1 MFYADLHIHSRFSR
15 ATSPDGTLES
25 LACWARQKGLGVL
38 GTGDFT
44 HPGWMADIKS
54 KLIPAEAGLFRLKPA
69 LEKQLAKAQLP
80 CRNAAEAPIQ
90 FILQVEIA
98 TIYKQDG
105 KTRKVHHLVFMPS
118 LDAADRFIQ
127 KLERI
132 GNLKSDGRPILGLN
146 SRNLLETALEA
157 DRDSLLI
164 PAHIWTPWF
173 SVLGSKSG
181 FDRIADCY
189 GDLAPHIFAL
199 ETGLSSDPMMNWQLS
214 QLDRYRLVS
223 NSDAHS
229 PSKLGRESCVFESAA
244 NYFAMRDALATGV
257 GYGGTIE
264 FFPEEGKYHMDG
276 HRKCNQCLTPAES
289 RKHHDICPIC
299 NKPLTIGVMHRVAE
313 LADRPEG
320 TRPAGAADFRYLI
333 PLTEIIGETLC
344 VGQASR
350 KVEELRQQLISTIGP
365 ELFILQIAPIDA
377 IKRAGFTLVAE
388 AIKRM
393 REGKVI
399 REAGYDGEYGII
411 RLFKNNELKSR
422 PPKHIRAPEK
432 PAKQKNKNRLT
443 SATLSGKTNQL
454 DLF

>member
-44 HPGWMADIKS
+44 HPGWMADIRS
-54 KLIPAEAGLFRLKPA
+54 KLVPAEAGLFRLKPEI
-69 LEKQLAKAQLP
+69 EKQLAKTQLP
-80 CRNAAEAPIQ
+80 CRNAAEAPAR

-105 KTRKVHHLVFMPS
+105 KTRKVHPLVFMPS
-118 LDAADRFIQ
+118 LDAADRFTQ
-127 KLERI
+127 ALSRI

-146 SRNLLETALEA
+146 SRNLLEIALEA

-181 FDRIADCY
+181 FDRITDCY

-229 PSKLGRESCVFESAA
+229 PSKLGREACVFESDP

-289 RKHHDICPIC
+289 RRHHDLCPVC
-299 NKPLTIGVMHRVAE
+299 HKPLTIGVMHRVAE

-320 TRPAGAADFRYLI
+320 ARPAGAADFRYLI

-344 VGQASR
+344 VGQTSR
-350 KVEELRQQLISTIGP
+350 KVEELRQLLISTLGP
-365 ELFILQIAPIDA
+365 ELFILQTAPIDT
-377 IKRAGFTLVAE
+377 IKRAGFVLMAE

-393 REGKVI
+393 REGHVI
-399 REAGYDGEYGII
+399 REAGYDGEYGVI
-411 RLFKNNELKSR
+411 RLFKDRELKAR
-422 PPKHIRAPEK
+422 PPKRAAAPDK
-432 PAKQKNKNRLT
+432 PTPQKSKKRAAAD
-443 SATLSGKTNQL
+443 ATPRKASQL
-454 DLF
+454 DLL